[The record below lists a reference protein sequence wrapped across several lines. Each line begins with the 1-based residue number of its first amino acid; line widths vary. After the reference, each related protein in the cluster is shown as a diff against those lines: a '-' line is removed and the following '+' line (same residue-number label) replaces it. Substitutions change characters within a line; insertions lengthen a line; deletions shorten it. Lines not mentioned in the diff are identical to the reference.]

1 MSNTLLI
8 QPTLTKAGQEAAFT
22 AANNGLKL
30 DLTHMT
36 YGTGAYNPTGDEV
49 ALVSPV
55 SGIVP
60 LVGASRPTVGQ
71 IRMISVWDED
81 TGGSKVTE
89 VGYWAGSV
97 LVFVWSNQEAKAL
110 VYKTDG
116 VPFVMHSDLGLAG
129 LPTGVVNII
138 VDTDTA
144 PALAALAAH
153 EGSADAHPQYVL
165 WSRFP
170 DAMSYLAAKTVAGT
184 VNAIELT
191 MGTGIDIDGYHM
203 WQGIR
208 FKATGANTDPVTVSV
223 NGLAPVPVFKTGG
236 EALAPSDIRT
246 GGLYELVYQGTGYQ
260 LMGSMSTSELSGAL
274 TDFKELVESTY
285 AKKTD
290 LSNAMEQHAA
300 DPNPHDQYAL
310 DSDLQSLRDNVA
322 QSLSGQQ
329 RYAAL
334 ALFNQGYI

>member
-8 QPTLTKAGQEAAFT
+8 TPTLTKAGQDAAFT

-36 YGTGAYNPTGDEV
+36 YGTGAYDPTGDEV

-89 VGYWAGSV
+89 VGYWAGPV
-97 LVFVWSNQEAKAL
+97 LVFVWSNAEAKAL

-116 VPFVMHSDLGLAG
+116 VPFVMHSDLGLVG

-138 VDTDTA
+138 VDTNTA

-153 EGSADAHPQYVL
+153 EGNADAHPQYVL
-165 WSRFP
+165 WARFP
-170 DAMSYLAAKTVAGT
+170 DAMSYLWAKTVAGT
-184 VNAIELT
+184 PNAIELT
-191 MGTGIDIDGYHM
+191 MGTGIEVDQYNPA
-203 WQGIR
+203 QQVR
-208 FKATGANTDPVTVSV
+208 FKAVAANSGPLTVSV

-236 EALAPSDIRT
+236 DQLSASDIRVE
-246 GGLYELVYQGTGYQ
+246 GIYDLVYQGTGYQ
-260 LMGSMSTSELSGAL
+260 LMGAASTSELSGAL
-274 TDFKELVESTY
+274 DDFKQVVADTY
-285 AKKTD
+285 ATKD
-290 LSNAMEQHAA
+290 ELSDAMSEHLAA
-300 DPNPHDQYAL
+300 EDPHEEYL
-310 DSDLQSLRDNVA
+310 TLE
-322 QSLSGQQ
+322 
-329 RYAAL
+329 RYKAL
-334 ALFNQGYI
+334 AASGRARRMYFSIAM